1 MRTDYESTQS
11 LEIEGPDDSFGEPS
25 ITIGL
30 QCSARSDPGQP
41 FGPPENCYPPEGPE
55 FELTTITVD
64 VPKVNSPDLDSVLV
78 FSYIQFCAVYGV
90 DVADALIECA
100 TTDACE
106 NGGF

>member
-1 MRTDYESTQS
+1 MRTDFESTQS

-25 ITIGL
+25 IIIGFE
-30 QCSARSDPGQP
+30 CTTRSDPGQML
-41 FGPPENCYPPEGPE
+41 GPAEHCYPPEGPE

-64 VPKVNSPDLDSVLV
+64 VPKVNSPDMETLE
-78 FSYIQFCAVYGV
+78 FTYIQFCAVYGAE
-90 DVADALIECA
+90 VADALIERA